1 MRTPVWA
8 MASRSPEPLAPQ
20 QLADAPPARM
30 HAQTLTRGPPQA
42 ADASTR
48 QVSALQHSFRIPQG
62 AGLSPQGIIVSNKVR
77 VTSRP
82 AAASEERA
90 TTWDAK
96 RAAAPRVAPRDPKG
110 LVVRPSQAA
119 VGRLR
124 PHASPHG
131 FPGPTRRHRLRKHDT
146 GQARTRSAPP
156 LVPNPSN
163 PARNPCS

>member
-1 MRTPVWA
+1 MCPPVWP
-8 MASRSPEPLAPQ
+8 MASRPPEPLAAH
-20 QLADAPPARM
+20 QLADAPPTRI
-30 HAQTLTRGPPQA
+30 HAHTVTRGPPQP

-48 QVSALQHSFRIPQG
+48 QVSALQHSFRISQR
-62 AGLSPQGIIVSNKVR
+62 AGVSPQGITVSNKVR

-146 GQARTRSAPP
+146 GQARTRSAPL

-163 PARNPCS
+163 PVRNPCS